1 MLTEELAEVKRKNE
15 ATKEEEDIHLVFEL
29 NFLSDTCLSEV
40 ELREYR
46 WEDFMLVWS
55 VNFHM

>member
-46 WEDFMLVWS
+46 
-55 VNFHM
+55 